1 MEKKQKRRKEKGITL
16 VALIVTIIV
25 LLILVGV
32 TIATLTRNNGIFTK
46 AQEAKNKTEGAAL
59 EEKIKLLATENIINK
74 YTGESGE
81 KTAQELQKELNDQ
94 GENVLVI
101 QWDKYIIFDL
111 DENKEYRVMS
121 DGSTEYWGES
131 TIGQTLFNTKT
142 ANEDQVNQD
151 NSTSNII
158 GIDNEG
164 NTVNMLLWE
173 YSLIEDES
181 LGKIGTYGLND
192 AEALTGQANNRSAGY
207 LGQYTSDGKII
218 ETVPAYISTDNGNK
232 YIAVTSMAHTF
243 YNLNS
248 LAIAPE
254 IPDTV
259 INMQVTFYKCENLKE
274 PPSYIPDSV
283 INLSYTFQDCS
294 NLKYAP
300 NIGKNVIY
308 LTSTFRNSGITQFN
322 NELPRTLITMEAAF
336 SNCKELV
343 SCNIEIPEG
352 VKNLRKTFYNCGAL
366 IDGPVEIPSSVNDM
380 INTFYGCSNLQGIM
394 KINAIFSEDFI
405 MEGIHKG
412 YDSVFYG
419 ACQLGNGLLLKGSS
433 NKLFELSQNNPKI
446 TFQ

>member
-1 MEKKQKRRKEKGITL
+1 MTG
-16 VALIVTIIV
+16 
-25 LLILVGV
+25 
-32 TIATLTRNNGIFTK
+32 NNGIFTK

-59 EEKIKLLATENIINK
+59 EEKIKLLATENIINE

-192 AEALTGQANNRSAGY
+192 AEAL
-207 LGQYTSDGKII
+207 
-218 ETVPAYISTDNGNK
+218 
-232 YIAVTSMAHTF
+232 
-243 YNLNS
+243 
-248 LAIAPE
+248 
-254 IPDTV
+254 
-259 INMQVTFYKCENLKE
+259 
-274 PPSYIPDSV
+274 
-283 INLSYTFQDCS
+283 
-294 NLKYAP
+294 
-300 NIGKNVIY
+300 NIWIK
-308 LTSTFRNSGITQFN
+308 
-322 NELPRTLITMEAAF
+322 
-336 SNCKELV
+336 
-343 SCNIEIPEG
+343 
-352 VKNLRKTFYNCGAL
+352 
-366 IDGPVEIPSSVNDM
+366 
-380 INTFYGCSNLQGIM
+380 
-394 KINAIFSEDFI
+394 
-405 MEGIHKG
+405 
-412 YDSVFYG
+412 
-419 ACQLGNGLLLKGSS
+419 
-433 NKLFELSQNNPKI
+433 
-446 TFQ
+446 

>member
-1 MEKKQKRRKEKGITL
+1 
-16 VALIVTIIV
+16 
-25 LLILVGV
+25 
-32 TIATLTRNNGIFTK
+32 
-46 AQEAKNKTEGAAL
+46 
-59 EEKIKLLATENIINK
+59 
-74 YTGESGE
+74 
-81 KTAQELQKELNDQ
+81 
-94 GENVLVI
+94 
-101 QWDKYIIFDL
+101 
-111 DENKEYRVMS
+111 
-121 DGSTEYWGES
+121 
-131 TIGQTLFNTKT
+131 
-142 ANEDQVNQD
+142 
-151 NSTSNII
+151 
-158 GIDNEG
+158 
-164 NTVNMLLWE
+164 
-173 YSLIEDES
+173 
-181 LGKIGTYGLND
+181 
-192 AEALTGQANNRSAGY
+192 
-207 LGQYTSDGKII
+207 
-218 ETVPAYISTDNGNK
+218 
-232 YIAVTSMAHTF
+232 MAHTF

-283 INLSYTFQDCS
+283 INLSHTFQDCS
-294 NLKYAP
+294 SLKYAP

-322 NELPRTLITMEAAF
+322 NELPRTLITMENAF
-336 SNCKELV
+336 YNCKELV

-352 VKNLRKTFYNCGAL
+352 VKNLRRTFYDCAAL

-394 KINAIFSEDFI
+394 EINAIFSEDFI

-412 YDSVFYG
+412 YDSVFSA